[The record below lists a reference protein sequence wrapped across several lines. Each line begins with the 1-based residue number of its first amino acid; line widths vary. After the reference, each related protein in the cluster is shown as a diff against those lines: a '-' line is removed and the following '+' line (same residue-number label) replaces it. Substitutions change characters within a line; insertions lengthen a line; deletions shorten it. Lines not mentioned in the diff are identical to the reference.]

1 MIDVCDNNDV
11 FKLVDKRRSAYV
23 DDAEM
28 DENIKKKANINYEDI

>member
-11 FKLVDKRRSAYV
+11 FKLVDKRRSTYV
-23 DDAEM
+23 EDAEM